1 MRNIVMFLLISLT
14 TLSSMGEDTSIASVK
29 LPKVTIVGSSTNTIG
44 KIPSYITQTVRFR
57 VKNSGEATAQIL
69 NLRPTCPC
77 VTATAEKASLQPNEE
92 TEIVLK
98 LDPESVHG
106 VFKRG
111 LWVETSDPVNRRHL
125 LVVQG
130 EVIPLFLNAPEPTQ
144 SILFQ
149 DAGSVWT
156 NRFTLTASETNLFVG
171 QPKLQFD
178 STSIN
183 TALTIVTNQ
192 TPTATSFDVT
202 MVVTALKTGRYFL
215 RLTLLPEGRT
225 EHLRSLSFSYTL
237 RVGTA
242 LKVVPSKV
250 LLTPTD
256 QPVTRKLM
264 IQTSDK
270 AAETNALSWTP
281 QRQGLSVY
289 VTPSTIKSN
298 LRIILAITPS
308 ANAELLKAKEPKLT
322 FQYPNHK
329 PFDLEFVTS
338 AAGVAGTP
346 PDKQPAAAPA
356 P

>member
-1 MRNIVMFLLISLT
+1 
-14 TLSSMGEDTSIASVK
+14 MGEETAQASMK

-44 KIPSYITQTVRFR
+44 KIPSYIIQTIRFR
-57 VKNSGEATAQIL
+57 VKNCGEAPAQIL

-111 LWVETSDPVNRRHL
+111 LWVETNDPFNKRHL

-144 SILFQ
+144 VIRLL
-149 DAGSVWT
+149 DAGAVWT

-178 STSIN
+178 FNSLN

-192 TPTATSFDVT
+192 TPTATSFEVT
-202 MVVTALKTGRYFL
+202 MIVTALKTGRYFL
-215 RLTLLPEGRT
+215 RLTLPPEGRT

-242 LKVVPSKV
+242 LKVAPSKV

-256 QPVTRKLM
+256 QPLMRKLM
-264 IQTSDK
+264 VQTSEK
-270 AAETNALSWTP
+270 VAETNALSWTP
-281 QRQGLSVY
+281 QRQGVSVS
-289 VTPSTIKSN
+289 VSTSTIKSN
-298 LRIILAITPS
+298 LRVLLVLSPEAI
-308 ANAELLKAKEPKLT
+308 AELLKAKEPKLT

-329 PFDLEFVTS
+329 PIDLEFVTS
-338 AAGVAGTP
+338 ATEAAQTP
-346 PDKQPAAAPA
+346 PEKEPAAAPA